1 MSEFPD
7 KLAES
12 DSGTGPVSDQA
23 VAPPGSGPWKTKWVK
38 IPFRERDAAVH
49 QFLLDRAA
57 ADRRSVPDWVL
68 HQLTLL
74 LRATQPTQ
82 PTANPPSL
90 RNSGEY
96 DSQPTGTPLFG
107 PEELALL
114 AEGSFQPQPK
124 PKRLPAPGSADEL
137 MYEYWDAKERMAKG
151 YDP

>member
-7 KLAES
+7 KLTES
-12 DSGTGPVSDQA
+12 ESGTGRVSEQA
-23 VAPPGSGPWKTKWVK
+23 AAPPGPGPWKTKWVK

-57 ADRRSVPDWVL
+57 ADRRSAPDWVL

-90 RNSGEY
+90 RNSGEH
-96 DSQPTGTPLFG
+96 DSEPSGVPLFG

-114 AEGSFQPQPK
+114 VQDPPPK
-124 PKRLPAPGSADEL
+124 PKRLPAPGSYDEL